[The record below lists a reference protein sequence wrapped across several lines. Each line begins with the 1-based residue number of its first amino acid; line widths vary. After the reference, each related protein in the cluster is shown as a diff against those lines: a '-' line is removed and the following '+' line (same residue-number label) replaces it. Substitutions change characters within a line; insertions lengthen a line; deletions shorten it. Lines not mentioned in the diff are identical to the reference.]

1 MKFDSH
7 INIIYKYGIKCEE
20 KLALN
25 VNWSIL
31 VQMFIESTS

>member
-7 INIIYKYGIKCEE
+7 IIYKYGIKCEE

-25 VNWSIL
+25 VSDQYWF
-31 VQMFIESTS
+31 QMFIESTP